1 MITQFNS
8 GRCLHIFDKHM
19 TLDLITTSLL
29 TYLTDIASYLV
40 NANQRVFWLYLLTT
54 IPLGYIGYRQYCI
67 RGAKRQNDV
76 RPSGF
81 ISYLFNPAIW
91 LHPSARHDYAIFLIN
106 KTLKLAG
113 LTVSLV
119 LMAPIAI
126 SLSGDIEQLLGK
138 SALLDTPLWLVGIS
152 FTIILFLLDDFTRFF
167 AHYLLHK
174 IPFLWE
180 FHKVH
185 HSAKVLTPM
194 TIYRSHPIESL
205 LFATRMAG
213 TQGIAV
219 GISYYLF
226 GPTLEMSAI
235 FGANIFV
242 FVFNLM
248 GSNLR
253 HSHVWLSWG
262 DKAEKLFISPAQHQI
277 HHSNLPTHFD
287 TNFGS
292 ALAIW
297 DRMFR
302 CYLPASAIKDPHE
315 LAFGI
320 SRKNTEHTSL
330 TEIYFMP
337 FVLAFSGLVQPLKRI
352 LKRNET

>member
-1 MITQFNS
+1 
-8 GRCLHIFDKHM
+8 M
-19 TLDLITTSLL
+19 TLELITTSFL
-29 TYLTDIASYLV
+29 TYLTDIASYLA
-40 NANQRVFWLYLLTT
+40 NANQRVFWLYLLST

-67 RGAKRQNDV
+67 RKAKSQNKAQ
-76 RPSGF
+76 PSGF
-81 ISYLFNPAIW
+81 LSYLFNPVIW
-91 LHPSARHDYAIFLIN
+91 FHPSARHDYAIFLIN
-106 KTLKLAG
+106 KVLKLTG
-113 LTVSLV
+113 LTISLV

-126 SLSGDIEQLLGK
+126 SLSGDIELLLGK
-138 SALLDTPLWLVGIS
+138 SALLNTPLWLVGIS
-152 FTIILFLLDDFTRFF
+152 FTFILFILDDFTRFL

-194 TIYRSHPIESL
+194 TIYRSHPVESL

-235 FGANIFV
+235 FGANVFV

-277 HHSNLPTHFD
+277 HHSNLPKHFD

-297 DRMFR
+297 DRMFH
-302 CYLPASAIKDPHE
+302 CYLPASAIHNPHE

-320 SRKNTEHTSL
+320 SRKNTEHQSL
-330 TEIYFMP
+330 VEIYFMP
-337 FVLAFSGLVQPLKRI
+337 FVLAFGGLIKPLRRLIKR
-352 LKRNET
+352 KQV